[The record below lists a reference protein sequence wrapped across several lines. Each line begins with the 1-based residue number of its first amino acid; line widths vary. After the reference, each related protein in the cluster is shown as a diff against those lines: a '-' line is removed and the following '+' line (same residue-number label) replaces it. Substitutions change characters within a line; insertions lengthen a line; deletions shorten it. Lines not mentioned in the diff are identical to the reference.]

1 VSVQHG
7 KNVRSPQLQ
16 QNTRYVMKTWGKT
29 PSWEEVLFVHFLR
42 AGNQTYKQ
50 PTVQLKDMLPTDF
63 YIFKQADGSELR
75 GKMKDLCLVRADTEA
90 RITFA
95 EVLKQSTAIPA
106 AAPAPVVAAPVEE
119 IAEEAEQVAE
129 TAAEEPVE
137 AAANVADES
146 PVADVNEEMLLGD
159 ADETLTDTVEAAEA
173 APEGES
179 KEDRKRRLDRERK
192 AEKRR
197 QAKEAFTA
205 LVTAPGDDAAQA
217 AA

>member
-1 VSVQHG
+1 
-7 KNVRSPQLQ
+7 LQ

-29 PSWEEVLFVHFLR
+29 PTWEEVLFVHFLR

-75 GKMKDLCLVRADTEA
+75 GKMKALCLVRADTEA

-95 EVLKQSTAIPA
+95 ELLKQSTAAPAQPVEPVVVEPA
-106 AAPAPVVAAPVEE
+106 A
-119 IAEEAEQVAE
+119 EA
-129 TAAEEPVE
+129 AAEEPATEAPVEVE
-137 AAANVADES
+137 AAVTEES
-146 PVADVNEEMLLGD
+146 PAADINEELLLSN
-159 ADETLTDTVEAAEA
+159 DETDEAQVEAVAT